1 MYHPALRPIAQGKGW
16 YLGYHT
22 MQNKSAIHTDYYKRF
37 RCGTHTGTLFLV
49 SHKDIPSGQALP
61 AFWDILG
68 GKSEFISKLRFY
80 SACFFLW
87 FSVEQIIFSTKKARE
102 KK

>member
-1 MYHPALRPIAQGKGW
+1 MEVYFCRISDAILEIKQQGV
-16 YLGYHT
+16 
-22 MQNKSAIHTDYYKRF
+22 

-61 AFWDILG
+61 AFWGILG